1 MPNPPALSP
10 TETPKPKPAA
20 TSASGTNGAIDSLFE
35 MPELRSQAAGGIPR
49 AASPGTSAYG
59 NYRNPSPNSL
69 NGNKAPIALNP
80 AGRAA
85 YQQFERTQQLET
97 LANRNAYTAMTEL
110 GSLYSTLTPEESR
123 YVDLRRAARSTGVQP
138 MLMYPD
144 TQFDENGNPIYGD
157 PRLPTME
164 EYNRQVELHGKGP
177 DVPKLPL
184 SSYLKFPVLA
194 SFVQGYTEPFRGS
207 IAHYTGLT
215 PYDYTPGAAAPALM
229 AMGIPTAAHQQY
241 DDASTFVDTAAR
253 VHNYSAAP
261 GEQIPLMYPND
272 PMLDIAGR
280 SLQAANLA
288 AQTAAYG
295 TGAGLAG
302 AGLAR
307 LAPTLAQVAVGSG
320 AGARVAQAAQP
331 VVRGAQALTTGLA
344 PVQGGSRAGNLAR
357 TAFNETAG
365 NLNPGIL
372 AQGPASL
379 GQGANALAATMAAN
393 YIYDTGARNAQQ
405 AYADTGSLFDA
416 TREGVV
422 GGLGALTLEPTA
434 RIGAG
439 VNVARFA
446 QGLGQGLEQSAA
458 QKVLEANPE
467 IAQRLSSPDPLV
479 RQIGQTALDN
489 EIRSQL
495 PGSAAMGS
503 AGSAISYGTAPFML
517 GSYLSP
523 SYEQAKATDLQQYS
537 DSVYDPAT
545 LNEVFSGNVAPS
557 SLQRRHDAYVARF
570 GDSSAPD
577 PKELLRANLPEM
589 LAPHRALLERNNPE
603 AVQYFDY
610 MMQDFNQNGPTDRNL
625 QALGMFRSAN
635 LSKDPNAMQQAMQR
649 VSGIYQID
657 SLKNQLVSNGK

>member
-20 TSASGTNGAIDSLFE
+20 TSASGSNGAIDSIFE
-35 MPELRSQAAGGIPR
+35 MPELRSQAAGSTSVGM
-49 AASPGTSAYG
+49 SPGRSAYG

-69 NGNKAPIALNP
+69 NGNNPPSRLNP
-80 AGRAA
+80 AGYGA
-85 YQQFERTQQLET
+85 YQQFARNKYVNDIASLNSYQAMNMRQQPQD
-97 LANRNAYTAMTEL
+97 
-110 GSLYSTLTPEESR
+110 LTSEESQ
-123 YVDLRRAARSTGVQP
+123 YVDLRRAANRTGVEPVMMEPEVGFDQAGQP
-138 MLMYPD
+138 M
-144 TQFDENGNPIYGD
+144 YGQQRM
-157 PRLPTME
+157 PTLP
-164 EYNRQVELHGKGP
+164 EYYRQVELRNSRP
-177 DVPKLPL
+177 DVPGLPL

-194 SFVQGYTEPFRGS
+194 SFAQGITEPFRGS

-215 PYDYTPGAAAPALM
+215 PYDYTPSAFAPALM

-241 DDASTFVDTAAR
+241 ADASPFVDTAAR

-261 GEQIPLMYPND
+261 QDQLPLMYPND
-272 PMLDIAGR
+272 PLLNAAGR
-280 SLQAANLA
+280 SFQAANLA
-288 AQTAAYG
+288 SQTAAYG
-295 TGAGLAG
+295 IGAGAVGAGLT
-302 AGLAR
+302 R
-307 LAPTLAQVAVGSG
+307 LAPMLAQTASGTGVA
-320 AGARVAQAAQP
+320 AGAAQAAQP
-331 VVRGAQALTTGLA
+331 LVRGAQIAATGFGQV
-344 PVQGGSRAGNLAR
+344 PGGSRAGNFAR
-357 TAFNETAG
+357 TAFNETVG

-379 GQGANALAATMAAN
+379 SQGANALAATLASN
-393 YIYDTGARNAQQ
+393 YVYGAGARNAQQ

-416 TREGVV
+416 AREGAL
-422 GGLGALTLEPTA
+422 GGLGALTVEPTA

-439 VNVARFA
+439 VNAARFA

-458 QKVLEANPE
+458 QKVLEAMPE
-467 IAQRLSSPDPLV
+467 IAQRLNSPDPLV

-503 AGSAISYGTAPFML
+503 VGSALSYGTAPFML
-517 GSYLSP
+517 GSYLTP

-557 SLQRRHDAYVARF
+557 SLQRRRDAYVARF

-577 PKELLRANLPEM
+577 PKELLMANLPEM
-589 LAPHRALLERNNPE
+589 LAPHRSMLERNNPE